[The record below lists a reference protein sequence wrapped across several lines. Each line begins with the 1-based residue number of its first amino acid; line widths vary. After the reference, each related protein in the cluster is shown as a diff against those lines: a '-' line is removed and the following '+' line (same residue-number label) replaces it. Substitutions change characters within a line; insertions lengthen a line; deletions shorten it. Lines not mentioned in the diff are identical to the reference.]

1 MQVYISVDM
10 EGIAGVVNWKETFH
24 NGEDYDRFRKLMTA
38 ETNAAV
44 TAAFDE
50 GVDRVV
56 VNDSHGSMR
65 NILIEELDSRAELI
79 SGSPKPMSMV
89 EGLDDSYDAVLMIGY
104 HCMAGAPGVLNHTY
118 TGSVL
123 QYRVNERR
131 LGEIGMNA
139 AAAGH
144 YGVPVAFVSGDD
156 CTVTE
161 AEDLIPGVQT
171 AQVKEH
177 VGRQAARSL
186 HPQKARRLIY
196 EGVRQALSGELP
208 EAFQVDVPV
217 VISVQFNTTSR
228 ADGSHLLPGAKRIDP
243 LTVQYTA
250 PDYITA
256 LRAARA
262 LLELGV

>member
-1 MQVYISVDM
+1 MRIYISVDM
-10 EGIAGVVNWKETFH
+10 EGVAGVVNWQETFQD
-24 NGEDYDRFRKLMTA
+24 GEDYGRFRQLMTA
-38 ETNAAV
+38 EADAAV

-50 GVDRVV
+50 GADEVV

-65 NILIEELDSRAELI
+65 NIVIEDLDPRAELI

-89 EGLDDSYDAVLMIGY
+89 EGLDESYDAVLFIGY
-104 HCMAGAPGVLNHTY
+104 HCMAGTPGVLNHTY

-144 YGVPVAFVSGDD
+144 YGVPVVFVSGDD
-156 CTVTE
+156 CTVAE
-161 AEDLIPGVQT
+161 AEDLIPGVHT
-171 AQVKEH
+171 AQVK
-177 VGRQAARSL
+177 VQAGRQAARSV
-186 HPQKARRLIY
+186 HPHKSRRLIY
-196 EGVRQALSGELP
+196 DGVRAALAADLP
-208 EAFQVDVPV
+208 EPMVVDVPV
-217 VISVQFNTTSR
+217 VITVQFDSTSQ

-250 PDYITA
+250 PDYLTA
-256 LRAARA
+256 LRAAHA
-262 LLELGV
+262 LLQLGV